1 LLPYADRVATSYPE
15 ISLGPISRFLGILA
29 ATTGHNEEATRHLEA
44 ALAMNERIGA
54 RSWLAHTYD
63 DYAHML
69 LRSGKPSDV
78 EEARRFLHSARV
90 TYHELGITPSVA
102 PLDQPHLN

>member
-1 LLPYADRVATSYPE
+1 MARPPGVSGRDYRGFLALSGRGG
-15 ISLGPISRFLGILA
+15 GPGI
-29 ATTGHNEEATRHLEA
+29 RHLEA

-69 LRSGKPSDV
+69 LRRGKPNDV
-78 EEARRFLHSARV
+78 GEARRFLHSARAA
-90 TYHELGITPSVA
+90 YQKLGITPSVD
-102 PLDQPHLN
+102 PLYQPHLN